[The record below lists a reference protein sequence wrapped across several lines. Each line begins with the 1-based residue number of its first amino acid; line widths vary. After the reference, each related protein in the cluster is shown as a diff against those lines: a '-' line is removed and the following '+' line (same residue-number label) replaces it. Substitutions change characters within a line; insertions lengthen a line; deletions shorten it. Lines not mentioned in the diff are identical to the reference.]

1 MIFIYNIPVLDNTEY
16 RCDVIFANYN
26 LCVSQAH
33 CFSYINIQIY
43 SAMLRFA
50 SHFLFLIDVLTQ

>member
-16 RCDVIFANYN
+16 RCDVVFANYN

-33 CFSYINIQIY
+33 CFSYIKLQIY
-43 SAMLRFA
+43 SAILIIA
-50 SHFLFLIDVLTQ
+50 SLFLFLIDVLTQ